1 MGGTTAAG
9 VVLVVAARGGEAP
22 RAATTTV
29 EKEEVE
35 CESGR
40 WERAD
45 GGRPRDDDVFFSPLV
60 RGGWGP

>member
-9 VVLVVAARGGEAP
+9 VVLVVAARGASPP

-60 RGGWGP
+60 RGGWEP